1 MPLGCTESQPFAW
14 SPGMSTKKRFV
25 LAIIVLTAIILTV
38 FHKKIFPSGNVTQN
52 SLTLYGNIDLSEV
65 QLAFHDT
72 GRIKKLLYLE
82 GSSVKKGELMATMD
96 PIRYQDMVDADK
108 ATLARNKIQLID
120 AQRTFT
126 RVKKLAHA
134 QFNSEQKLDDATEA
148 LDAAKASISQAEAQ
162 LAFDQRQLVD
172 TKVYA
177 PVDGVVQNR
186 ILEPGDMAFP
196 SSPVYTIARSHPLW
210 ARVYVEEPELGKVHE
225 GMVAD
230 ITSDSYPGKIYSGY
244 IGYISPTSEFTPKE
258 VQTLHQRTILV
269 YRLRVYLSC
278 PTTELRLG
286 MPVTVTIP
294 LHSPKSSPATC
305 PDGSRPDFSPR
316 G

>member
-1 MPLGCTESQPFAW
+1 MLP
-14 SPGMSTKKRFV
+14 KKRIFLV
-25 LAIIVLTAIILTV
+25 ILILSAILVTV
-38 FHKKIFPSGNVTQN
+38 FHKKLFSSGDQGKS
-52 SLTLYGNIDLSEV
+52 SLTLYGNIDLREV

-72 GRIKKLLYLE
+72 GRIEKLLYLE
-82 GSSVKKGELMATMD
+82 GSSVKKGDLMATLD

-108 ATLARNKIQLID
+108 ATLDRARIQLTD
-120 AQRTFT
+120 AQRTYV
-126 RVKKLAHA
+126 RVKRLAHA
-134 QFNSEQKLDDATEA
+134 KFNSEQKLDDATAA
-148 LDAAKASISQAEAQ
+148 LDAAKASIRQSEAQ
-162 LAFDQRQLVD
+162 LALDQRQLVD

-177 PVDGVVQNR
+177 PVDGIVQNR

-196 SSPVYTIARSHPLW
+196 ASPVYTIARSHPLW

-225 GMVAD
+225 GMIATV
-230 ITSDSYPGKIYSGY
+230 TSDSYPGRKYYGY

-269 YRLRVYLSC
+269 YRMRVYLSC

-294 LHSPKSSPATC
+294 LVSDQPPPSTC
-305 PDGSRPDFSPR
+305 PDGRKPEFSPR

>member
-1 MPLGCTESQPFAW
+1 MPQ
-14 SPGMSTKKRFV
+14 KKRII
-25 LAIIVLTAIILTV
+25 LAILILSAIIITI
-38 FHKKIFPSGNVTQN
+38 FHKKIFPSKNPEKN
-52 SLTLYGNIDLSEV
+52 SLTLYGNIDLREV

-72 GRIKKLLYLE
+72 GRIQSLLYLE
-82 GSSVKKGELMATMD
+82 GSTVKKGDLMATMD
-96 PIRYQDMVDADK
+96 PIRYQDMVNADK
-108 ATLARNKIQLID
+108 ATLNRNRIQLID
-120 AQRTFT
+120 AQKTYL

-148 LDAAKASISQAEAQ
+148 LNSAKASINLAESQ
-162 LAFDQRQLVD
+162 LAFDQRQLTD

-177 PVDGVVQNR
+177 PVDGIVQNR

-196 SSPVYTIARSHPLW
+196 ASPVYTIARSHPLW

-225 GMVAD
+225 GMTATVQ
-230 ITSDSYPGKIYSGY
+230 SDSYPGKVYNGY

-294 LHSPKSSPATC
+294 LHAPKSPPASC
-305 PDGSRPDFSPR
+305 PDGTQPKLSPR